1 MIKKL
6 LALVTAVILLAAV
19 LPAAAGARITDRGY
33 TGSYYSDNGYSVDA
47 LLAKNGSALKADL
60 AGLMTRTHTHIT
72 SYSEIRDL
80 FYGSDADPDTPGNIL
95 LCYSGA
101 SVNGAWDS
109 GVTYNREHVWPKSL
123 GTFNT
128 SNAGADLHHI
138 RPEDQAVNSAR
149 GNRLMGWTDTATS
162 RLSYNGQP
170 IDAWVSSTANTFEP
184 RDGFKGDTAR
194 IYFYVAVR
202 WGEDLTG
209 PVSDDTFETLL
220 EWNIIDPVDSLEM
233 ARNDY
238 VYSVEGNRNVFI
250 DYPEFGRLV
259 YGSAENGFDYA
270 PLTDGDYTYFVRDG
284 AAVIIGYNGS
294 SAELVLPASIGGYPV
309 AGIGCAAFAGSDT
322 LVSVTIPAGV
332 TQIGPYAFFNCTALQ
347 RVYMG
352 SGAKTVERRAFRA
365 CPNLTGM
372 YFNGPAPAFTGEG
385 ADHINVSG
393 GDFACAPSGFTMYY
407 VDGQSGWTS
416 GRWYS
421 GTAYYNTALWDG
433 SSEPE
438 PTAAPTAEPTSVPD
452 VTPEPT
458 AAPDPTAAPGAG
470 EYKLVT
476 SLDDVTDGDYV
487 LYGVNGSYS
496 GAMSSA
502 IASGHMKAESVTVS
516 GDTVVD
522 PDPSCVWHMERGA
535 DGAFT
540 LYNASGNVYCM
551 ISTNST
557 SGFTTDSSASY
568 GYTVT
573 AENASEGSYYL
584 TTTLPGCTRK
594 ISIYRTDF
602 RPYNL
607 SDWNK
612 LYLYKFVETETPQPV
627 YHTVRFVDWDGALIS
642 EQQVEDGAAAVAPAD
657 PVREGYRFTG
667 WSGDFSCVT
676 ADITVTALY
685 EAVLTANPGDV
696 NCDGSITA
704 SDISALFAYVMNA
717 GSLSQQ
723 ALLNADLNGDGL
735 VDSTDASLLAQ
746 TVFGA

>member
-1 MIKKL
+1 MFKKL
-6 LALVTAVILLAAV
+6 TALVIAALVLLAV
-19 LPAAAGARITDRGY
+19 LPAAAGTRSDARAY

-47 LLAKNGSALKADL
+47 LLSKTGSALKNDL
-60 AGLMTRTHTHIT
+60 ASLMTATHTHIT

-80 FYGSDADPDTPGNIL
+80 FYGSDADPDIPGNIL

-101 SVNGAWDS
+101 SVSGAWDA
-109 GVTYNREHVWPKSL
+109 GATYNREHVWPKSL

-149 GNRLMGWTDTATS
+149 GNHLMGWTDTATS

-170 IDAWVSSTANTFEP
+170 IDAWINSSTDVFEP

-202 WGEDLTG
+202 WGEDLTS

-250 DYPEFGRLV
+250 DYPEFGRLI
-259 YGSAENGFDYA
+259 YGSAENGFDYTPA
-270 PLTDGDYTYFVRDG
+270 SDGDYTYFVRNG
-284 AAVIIGYNGS
+284 SAVITGYTGS
-294 SAELVLPASIGGYPV
+294 AAELALPASIGGYPV
-309 AGIGCAAFAGSDT
+309 TGVGCAAFAGSDT
-322 LVSVTIPAGV
+322 LVSVTVPAGV
-332 TQIGPYAFFNCTALQ
+332 TDIGPYAFFNCSSLE

-352 SGAKTVERRAFRA
+352 SGAKTVERRAFRS
-365 CPNLTGM
+365 CPNLKGM
-372 YFNGPAPAFTGEG
+372 YFNGPAPVFTGEG

-393 GDFACAPSGFTMYY
+393 YNYLLAPSGFTMYY
-407 VDGQSGWTS
+407 VSGQSGWTGGS
-416 GRWYS
+416 WYS
-421 GTAYYNTALWDG
+421 GTTYYNAALWDG
-433 SSEPE
+433 ANEPD
-438 PTAAPTAEPTSVPD
+438 PTAAPSTDPTQAPD

-458 AAPDPTAAPGAG
+458 QAPDPTQAPEAG

-476 SLDDVTDGDYV
+476 SLDEVTDGDYV
-487 LYGVNGSYS
+487 LYGVNGGYT
-496 GAMSSA
+496 GAMSSECS
-502 IASGHMKAESVTVS
+502 SGRMKAKPVAVT

-522 PDPSCVWHMERGA
+522 PDPSCVWRMERGA

-540 LYNASGNVYCM
+540 LYNASENVYCM
-551 ISTNST
+551 ISTDST
-557 SGFTTDSSASY
+557 SGFTTGSSASY

-594 ISIYRTDF
+594 ISIFRTDF

-642 EQQVEDGAAAVAPAD
+642 EQQVEDGAAAVAPTD
-657 PVREGYRFTG
+657 PVREGYLFTG

-685 EAVLTANPGDV
+685 EAVLAANPGDV
-696 NCDGSITA
+696 NCDGSVTA

-717 GSLSQQ
+717 GSLSEQ
-723 ALLNADLNGDGL
+723 ALANADLNCDGL